1 MKRLTRLF
9 FICLTVLCVTYA
21 TETRADE
28 RQKTKQHEEQ
38 PDTSQL
44 LKNYLHA
51 IETLAKER
59 DSLNTNSAY
68 PAPNAYYYQILSNPA
83 LYSSSL
89 HQALG
94 QTDTSNPDPQLQRI
108 FASRKMLSTLYARAP
123 QFVPYTESDI
133 LGQAGIRS
141 DINDMLQVSDK
152 LADKVAAA
160 TLLPDIDEQIG
171 VITRRP
177 NFWKFSGTTSL
188 QFAQNY
194 ISDNWYKGG
203 ETNWIG
209 NFDLTLRANYNDQR
223 KITWE
228 NTLDAQ
234 LGFQTTETDK
244 NRTFRPSHNL
254 LRYTTNAGYKA
265 WKNWYYSLL
274 VILQT
279 QIAPNYQKNTDNITS
294 KILSPLEVTVAPSM
308 KYEIKWGKKQQFTG
322 QLNIAPLAMKI
333 LYVNDDELVKNF
345 GIAEGKNQKT
355 TFGPNITLNTR
366 WQICKQISWT
376 NRMYWFSNFDYHI
389 WEWENNIN
397 FTVTKLITANLHLY
411 PRFDNSN
418 KNYRSGENHDGTYL
432 MFKELLSLG
441 LTYNF

>member
-9 FICLTVLCVTYA
+9 FICLMALCVTYA

-209 NFDLTLRANYNDQR
+209 NFDLTLHANYNDQR

-234 LGFQTTETDK
+234 LGFGDRRKAHFPTEPQ
-244 NRTFRPSHNL
+244 PS
-254 LRYTTNAGYKA
+254 
-265 WKNWYYSLL
+265 SLHWQCR
-274 VILQT
+274 LQG
-279 QIAPNYQKNTDNITS
+279 
-294 KILSPLEVTVAPSM
+294 LE
-308 KYEIKWGKKQQFTG
+308 
-322 QLNIAPLAMKI
+322 
-333 LYVNDDELVKNF
+333 ELV
-345 GIAEGKNQKT
+345 
-355 TFGPNITLNTR
+355 
-366 WQICKQISWT
+366 
-376 NRMYWFSNFDYHI
+376 
-389 WEWENNIN
+389 
-397 FTVTKLITANLHLY
+397 
-411 PRFDNSN
+411 
-418 KNYRSGENHDGTYL
+418 
-432 MFKELLSLG
+432 LLSTGHSADPDCTQLSEKHR
-441 LTYNF
+441 

>member
-1 MKRLTRLF
+1 MKRIALLF
-9 FICLTVLCVTYA
+9 CICLMALEGNSAVKVKA
-21 TETRADE
+21 DKRAVAVD
-28 RQKTKQHEEQ
+28 
-38 PDTSQL
+38 SVSL
-44 LKNYLHA
+44 LTNYMKALDA
-51 IETLAKER
+51 LAKER
-59 DSLNTNSAY
+59 DSLNAVAAT
-68 PAPNAYYYQILSNPA
+68 PVPNPYYYQLLTSPA

-89 HQALG
+89 EQMLR
-94 QTDTSNPDPQLQRI
+94 QSDTSSNDPQIQRLY
-108 FASRKMLSTLYARAP
+108 SVRKMLSSLYTQAP
-123 QFVPYTESDI
+123 QLVTQTEDDI
-133 LGQAGIRS
+133 KAQVAIRS
-141 DINDMLQVSDK
+141 DVNDKLQASDK

-160 TLLPDIDEQIG
+160 TLAPEVDGNVE

-209 NFDLTLRANYNDQR
+209 NFDLTLHANYNDQR

-234 LGFQTTETDK
+234 LGFQTTETDEK
-244 NRTFRPSHNL
+244 RTFRPSHNL
-254 LRYTTNAGYKA
+254 LRYTGNAGYKA

-279 QIAPNYQKNTDNITS
+279 QIAPNYQRNTDKITS
-294 KILSPLEVTVAPSM
+294 KILSPLEITIAPNM
-308 KYEIKWGKKQQFTG
+308 KYEIAWGKKKQFTG

-333 LYVNDDELVKNF
+333 LYVNDDELVTNF
-345 GIAEGKNQKT
+345 GIEAGKHQKT
-355 TFGPNITLNTR
+355 TFGPNITLNTT
-366 WQICKQISWT
+366 WKICKQITWT

-418 KNYRSGENHDGTYL
+418 KNYRSGKDHDGTYL